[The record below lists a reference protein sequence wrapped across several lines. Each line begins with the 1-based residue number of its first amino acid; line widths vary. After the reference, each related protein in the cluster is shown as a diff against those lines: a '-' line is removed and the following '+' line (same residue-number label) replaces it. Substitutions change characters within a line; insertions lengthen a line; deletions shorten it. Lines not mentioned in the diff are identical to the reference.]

1 MPADRIPVKCQYQF
15 LFLLLV
21 VFPLPLLHE
30 QIFGFQHISNCEKYS
45 SKGLSLT
52 LHHFILKNNWEAWLI
67 NWHRNSYQI
76 CILKLV
82 HAAYTLMRSSWSS
95 KILFFCLWINENS
108 KRCGVFRSE
117 FLLCCTV
124 NTHSALLY
132 NERFLFWFFFLL
144 FLISHSWNQIE
155 NRFNKEPKGI

>member
-1 MPADRIPVKCQYQF
+1 MPAERIPVKCQCQYQF
-15 LFLLLV
+15 LFLV

-30 QIFGFQHISNCEKYS
+30 QISGFQHINNYEKYS

-52 LHHFILKNNWEAWLI
+52 LHHFILKNNWETWLI

-82 HAAYTLMRSSWSS
+82 HAASTLMQWSWWS
-95 KILFFCLWINENS
+95 KILFFCLWMKENS
-108 KRCGVFRSE
+108 KHCGVFRSE

-124 NTHSALLY
+124 NTHLAL
-132 NERFLFWFFFLL
+132 
-144 FLISHSWNQIE
+144 
-155 NRFNKEPKGI
+155 